1 MNITTL
7 GIDLAKNVF
16 QLHGIDKDGKA
27 VYKKKLSRQKMI
39 EFVAKLPPCLIG
51 MEACG
56 GSNYFARKFRE
67 FGHEVK
73 IMGAQFVKPYVKS
86 NKNDE
91 LDAEAICEAVQRPT
105 MRFIAAKTIEQ
116 QDIQSI
122 HRIRARIVKQRT
134 ALVNQMRGLL
144 AEYGVVIAQGISHV
158 RKGLPEIIDNNENEL
173 SAVGRRLFNELL
185 CELRNLDELVDQYD
199 KEIANICRNNEVCQQ
214 LLNIEGVGA
223 LTATA
228 IVATIGDAKIFKSG
242 REMSAFIG
250 IVPKQY
256 SSGGK
261 TRLMGISK
269 RWDRYLRCLLIHG
282 ARAVIY
288 RCKNL
293 SDKKSKWLEGLIER
307 RGKNRAIVALA
318 NKNVRVIWA
327 IMANGTSY
335 NPAQ

>member
-1 MNITTL
+1 MDMTIL

-16 QLHGIDKDGKA
+16 QLHGINQEGQ
-27 VYKKKLSRQKMI
+27 VLCKKKLSRKKMI
-39 EFVAKLPPCLIG
+39 EYIANLPPCLIG

-56 GSNYFARKFRE
+56 GSNHWARKFRT
-67 FGHEVK
+67 FGHDVS
-73 IMGAQFVKPYVKS
+73 IMGAQFVKPDVKS

-105 MRFIAAKTIEQ
+105 MRFVAAKTIEQ
-116 QDIQSI
+116 QDIQSL
-122 HRIRARIVKQRT
+122 HRMRARMVKHRT
-134 ALVNQMRGLL
+134 ALVNQVRGLL
-144 AEYGVVIAQGISHV
+144 AEYGIVIAQGISHV

-173 SAVGRRLFNELL
+173 SLLGRGLFNELL
-185 CELRNLDELVDQYD
+185 CELRTIDEQVDRYD
-199 KEIANICRNNEVCQQ
+199 KEVENICRNNEICQRV
-214 LLNIEGVGA
+214 LKIEGVGA

-228 IVATIGDAKIFKSG
+228 IVATMGDAKVFKNG

-250 IVPKQY
+250 LVPKQY

-261 TRLMGISK
+261 TRLMGMSK
-269 RWDRYLRCLLIHG
+269 RGDRYLRCLLIHG
-282 ARAVIY
+282 ARAAIS
-288 RCKNL
+288 RCHNL
-293 SDKKSKWLEGLIER
+293 SDKKSKWLNGLIER

-335 NPAQ
+335 NGI